1 MEENKDTLSLSFSGD
16 SNSGLMPIEKLIHII
31 RGQQV
36 MIDSD
41 LARLY
46 EVETRRLNEQVKRN
60 IERFPDDFMFQLTK
74 EEVRNLM
81 SQIATSSSGSQFVT
95 LNDAPSNLKSQ
106 NETSSLRSQ
115 NATLNGKREDY
126 STKESEANWGGTRKL
141 PYAFTEN
148 GVAMLSSV
156 LRSKTAIEVN
166 IRIMR
171 AFTAMRSFLLSNA
184 HIFKRLETIEYHQLL
199 MQRHLSEHDKK
210 IDEVLTRLND
220 KETEPIEGFFYEGQI
235 FDAYSL
241 ISDLVRKADTRII
254 LIDNY
259 VDDRVLKTLDKRK
272 EGVSATV
279 FTNPRN
285 SQINLDIRK
294 HNAQYPEINLR
305 HCTNVHDRF
314 LIIDDTVYF
323 IGGSIK
329 DLGKKIVAFSQMH
342 QSPDDIL
349 SKIK

>member
-1 MEENKDTLSLSFSGD
+1 MAENNNISLNPLSGNNHSILT
-16 SNSGLMPIEKLIHII
+16 PIENLIHII

-46 EVETRRLNEQVKRN
+46 GVETKRLKEQVKRN
-60 IERFPDDFMFQLTK
+60 INRFPSDFMFELTK
-74 EEVRNLM
+74 EETVSLR
-81 SQIATSSSGSQFVT
+81 SQIATSNQ
-95 LNDAPSNLKSQ
+95 
-106 NETSSLRSQ
+106 E
-115 NATLNGKREDY
+115 
-126 STKESEANWGGTRKL
+126 GGRGGNR
-141 PYAFTEN
+141 YRAFAFTEN

-156 LRSKTAIEVN
+156 LKSETSIEVN

-171 AFTAMRSFLLSNA
+171 AFTAMRSFFISNA
-184 HIFKRLETIEYHQLL
+184 QIFQRLETVEHNYLL
-199 MQRHLSEHDKK
+199 VNNHISEHDRKFEE
-210 IDEVLTRLND
+210 ILSRLD
-220 KETEPIEGFFYEGQI
+220 DRESEPIEGFFYEGQI
-235 FDAYSL
+235 FDAYTL
-241 ISDLVRKADTRII
+241 ISDLVRKANTRII

-259 VDDRVLKTLDKRK
+259 VDDRVLKMLDKRNDC
-272 EGVSATV
+272 VSATV

-285 SQINLDIRK
+285 SQINLDIKR
-294 HNAQYPEINLR
+294 HNAQYPKINLR

-342 QSPDDIL
+342 QSPDYIL
-349 SKIK
+349 SQIR

>member
-1 MEENKDTLSLSFSGD
+1 MKEKNIPVTESNGNKVTLL
-16 SNSGLMPIEKLIHII
+16 PIENLIHII

-46 EVETRRLNEQVKRN
+46 GVETKRLKEQVRRN
-60 IERFPDDFMFQLTK
+60 MNRFPEDFMFELTK
-74 EEVRNLM
+74 EDCLR
-81 SQIATSSSGSQFVT
+81 SQIAT
-95 LNDAPSNLKSQ
+95 LNAGRGQHLK
-106 NETSSLRSQ
+106 
-115 NATLNGKREDY
+115 Y
-126 STKESEANWGGTRKL
+126 L
-141 PYAFTEN
+141 PFAFTEN

-156 LRSKTAIEVN
+156 LKSDTAIEVN

-171 AFTAMRSFLLSNA
+171 AFTAMRSFLTNNA
-184 HIFKRLETIEYHQLL
+184 HVFQRLETVEHHQLL
-199 MQRHLSEHDKK
+199 LQEHLSEHDRKFE
-210 IDEVLTRLND
+210 EVLSRLDD
-220 KETEPIEGFFYEGQI
+220 KDSEPIEGFFFEGQI

-241 ISDLVRKADTRII
+241 ISDLIRKATRRII

-259 VDDRVLKTLDKRK
+259 VDDRILKVLTKRGD
-272 EGVSATV
+272 GVAAIIYTD
-279 FTNPRN
+279 PRY
-285 SQINLDIRK
+285 SQISNDLRR
-294 HNAQYPEINLR
+294 HNAQYPRIEVR

-342 QSPDDIL
+342 QNPDSIL
-349 SKIK
+349 TRLR